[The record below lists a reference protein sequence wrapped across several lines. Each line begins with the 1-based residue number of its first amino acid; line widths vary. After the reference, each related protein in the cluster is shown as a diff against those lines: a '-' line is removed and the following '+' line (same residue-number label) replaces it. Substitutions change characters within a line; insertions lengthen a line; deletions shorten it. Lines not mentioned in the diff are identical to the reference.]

1 LGEIE
6 LSEIEI
12 LDKKKMPVSPYA
24 DQYNETDHIKYV
36 AKLAE
41 ENKWTNFYRDAVD
54 YLGNKLGKHEVKSLK
69 LKVIN
74 NAKD

>member
-1 LGEIE
+1 
-6 LSEIEI
+6 
-12 LDKKKMPVSPYA
+12 
-24 DQYNETDHIKYV
+24 V